1 MLSLSWRRKLESR
14 GIGVKLFYSWQSDID
29 KHINFKFIEEA
40 ISNAITKVEKENPNI
55 TIEADRDTKGEAGA
69 VNIKEVILDKI
80 KESDI
85 AVFDISVVNAE
96 CSCKK
101 IRKNINPNVAFELGF
116 AVATVGWNNIILIFN
131 ENYGELKDIPFDLQ
145 GHRVLTYK
153 FDGDNVKRKS
163 CLNNLSKSLEDAI
176 DKIINNPHT
185 VSENEDNR
193 KEIERSKDKIV
204 IEEFFNKLNINDFD
218 VFYRN
223 FNENRRAKIPEL
235 YYELSE
241 RVNSVAY
248 SLYDKKFE
256 GTSKEFISM
265 LDELFN
271 SDNRIVSKYSN
282 EIYTYLYIDEV
293 KEYLSKCRK
302 KLNEIIEYVK
312 QSYIDIN
319 IT

>member
-1 MLSLSWRRKLESR
+1 M
-14 GIGVKLFYSWQSDID
+14 
-29 KHINFKFIEEA
+29 
-40 ISNAITKVEKENPNI
+40 
-55 TIEADRDTKGEAGA
+55 
-69 VNIKEVILDKI
+69 
-80 KESDI
+80 
-85 AVFDISVVNAE
+85 
-96 CSCKK
+96 
-101 IRKNINPNVAFELGF
+101 
-116 AVATVGWNNIILIFN
+116 GWNNIILIFN

-223 FNENRRAKIPEL
+223 FNENRRAKIPEF